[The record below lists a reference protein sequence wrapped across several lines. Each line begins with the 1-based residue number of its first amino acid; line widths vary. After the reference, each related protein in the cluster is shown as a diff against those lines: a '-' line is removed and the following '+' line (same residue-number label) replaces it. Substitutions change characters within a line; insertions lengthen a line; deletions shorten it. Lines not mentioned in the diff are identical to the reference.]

1 MRSSGIPLGEM
12 WFEITFYTFL
22 NSYFNIYLITILG
35 RVMYLQVL
43 QDCPLITSIFLM
55 WLLKH
60 YFVPNCIPSQ
70 LYQIFDNNS
79 SVPQINDV
87 SQPPRF
93 QVERTNVYRTTLL
106 VQLRDKGG
114 HMILTNGRRSLSMK
128 SFQLSKFVSKCWSPC
143 WKCENIGNV
152 RMGEREW
159 HKMWDNW
166 ESTNVTFAQ
175 GDEEGETVGQDVS
188 TSLEGFRFACDL
200 WWHAFSNQWWLFHT
214 RCNGILVPFCL
225 CPFHCDLCSKMFTS
239 SSLHSRHIQIHSS

>member
-1 MRSSGIPLGEM
+1 MVLLLHTFFNVTSQAKFCSKLHSITLTIIPN
-12 WFEITFYTFL
+12 IT
-22 NSYFNIYLITILG
+22 NI
-35 RVMYLQVL
+35 
-43 QDCPLITSIFLM
+43 F
-55 WLLKH
+55 
-60 YFVPNCIPSQ
+60 
-70 LYQIFDNNS
+70 
-79 SVPQINDV
+79 
-87 SQPPRF
+87 
-93 QVERTNVYRTTLL
+93 RTTNAGWKNKCF
-106 VQLRDKGG
+106 QDNSAGSIERQ
-114 HMILTNGRRSLSMK
+114 RRPHDDIDEWPTIVSMK
-128 SFQLSKFVSKCWSPC
+128 SVQLSKFISKFWSPC

-200 WWHAFSNQWWLFHT
+200 WWHAFSKHWWLFHT
-214 RCNGILVPFCL
+214 QCNGILVPFCL